1 MGGAS
6 QDVAEVQSAH
16 SSDDNRSEI
25 ISWAKAELNVYLGK
39 GEFTARRSC
48 YGTATFPSGGA

>member
-25 ISWAKAELNVYLGK
+25 ISWAKEELNVYLGK
-39 GEFTARRSC
+39 GEVTARRSC
-48 YGTATFPSGGA
+48 YGTATFPSAGA

>member
-25 ISWAKAELNVYLGK
+25 ISWAKAELNVY
-39 GEFTARRSC
+39 F
-48 YGTATFPSGGA
+48 